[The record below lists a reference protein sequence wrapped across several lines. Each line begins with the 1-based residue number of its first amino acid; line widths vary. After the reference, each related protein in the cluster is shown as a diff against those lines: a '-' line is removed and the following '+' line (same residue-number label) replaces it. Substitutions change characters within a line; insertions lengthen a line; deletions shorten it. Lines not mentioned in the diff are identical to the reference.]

1 MTAAGRRKFA
11 AVMAVLI
18 VVLDQASKQWALGMF
33 RGGERV
39 EILPFL
45 DFTLA
50 WNRGVSFGFF
60 GAGGVP
66 PWAFIIVALAISA
79 FLGWLVWQAE
89 NRMQALGYA
98 AIIGGAIG
106 NVIDRGVHGAVVDF
120 VLVYWGDWRFPV
132 FNLADTTITLGVII
146 VIIDSLWPGRAST
159 TS

>member
-1 MTAAGRRKFA
+1 MTAAGRRKLA
-11 AVMAVLI
+11 AAAAGLV
-18 VVLDQASKQWALGMF
+18 VVLDQASKQWALGAF

-39 EILPFL
+39 EVLPFL

-50 WNRGVSFGFF
+50 WNRGVSFGLF
-60 GAGGVP
+60 GAGGIP
-66 PWAFIIVALAISA
+66 PWAFILVALAISA

-98 AIIGGAIG
+98 GIIGGAIG

-132 FNLADTTITLGVII
+132 FNLADTAITLGVII